1 MKKFIVIS
9 LMALAATSTFAASP
23 AVLQAVLGSKAV
35 ANVQDVEKVEVLAVY
50 RCPNCFDVQVSG
62 RNLFG
67 EAYVKVR
74 TEQTSAGLKI
84 RLLESSK

>member
-1 MKKFIVIS
+1 MS
-9 LMALAATSTFAASP
+9 LVATSAMAASP

-35 ANVQDVEKVEVLAVY
+35 ANVQEIEKVEVVATY
-50 RCPNCFDVQVSG
+50 RCPNCFDVEVSG

-74 TEQTSAGLKI
+74 TEQTSAGLTIK
-84 RLLESSK
+84 LLESSK